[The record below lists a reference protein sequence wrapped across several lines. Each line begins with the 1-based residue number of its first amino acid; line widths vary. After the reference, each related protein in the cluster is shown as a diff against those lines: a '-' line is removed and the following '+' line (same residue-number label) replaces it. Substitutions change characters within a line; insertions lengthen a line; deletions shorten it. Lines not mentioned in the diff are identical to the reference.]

1 MSATVV
7 VRENPFF
14 AKAQKD
20 GAFRIVGVPAGD
32 YKVVAY
38 HDRAGEGPPV
48 SVKVAAT
55 GEAAANLSLD
65 ASTYKRV
72 QHKNKFGKDYGR
84 EAY

>member
-1 MSATVV
+1 MKSTEVNWWRREKLVATAE
-7 VRENPFF
+7 RD
-14 AKAQKD
+14 Q
-20 GAFRIVGVPAGD
+20 IV
-32 YKVVAY
+32 
-38 HDRAGEGPPV
+38 PV
-48 SVKVAAT
+48 SLAST